1 MVNFSPNNVTFNPG
15 DAVDVN
21 VQRTLG
27 SIGNYYAGDVL
38 LPLQLAGGNN
48 RVLDLN
54 EHGAE
59 EANNVNVQQ
68 NLGNLVQL
76 NADYMKSPFELANG
90 NNQILNLN
98 EENDNKNDNED
109 EDEND
114 NEED

>member
-1 MVNFSPNNVTFNPG
+1 M
-15 DAVDVN
+15 
-21 VQRTLG
+21 
-27 SIGNYYAGDVL
+27 
-38 LPLQLAGGNN
+38 
-48 RVLDLN
+48 
-54 EHGAE
+54 
-59 EANNVNVQQ
+59 NVQQ